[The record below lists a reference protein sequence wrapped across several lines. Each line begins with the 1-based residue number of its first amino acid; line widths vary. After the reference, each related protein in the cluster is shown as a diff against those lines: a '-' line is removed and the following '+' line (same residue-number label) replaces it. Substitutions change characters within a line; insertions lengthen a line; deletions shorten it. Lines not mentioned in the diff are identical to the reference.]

1 MYDRNL
7 SEDEKIKEK
16 IMRTLK
22 IKICKTDIEKQKKR
36 EYMKNY
42 YYYRRKN
49 LLNCLIKK
57 LKNLKTFALIVF

>member
-22 IKICKTDIEKQKKR
+22 IKICKTDIEKQKK
-36 EYMKNY
+36 ENIWKIIIIIEE
-42 YYYRRKN
+42 KI
-49 LLNCLIKK
+49 C
-57 LKNLKTFALIVF
+57 

>member
-36 EYMKNY
+36 IYEK
-42 YYYRRKN
+42 
-49 LLNCLIKK
+49 LLL
-57 LKNLKTFALIVF
+57 L